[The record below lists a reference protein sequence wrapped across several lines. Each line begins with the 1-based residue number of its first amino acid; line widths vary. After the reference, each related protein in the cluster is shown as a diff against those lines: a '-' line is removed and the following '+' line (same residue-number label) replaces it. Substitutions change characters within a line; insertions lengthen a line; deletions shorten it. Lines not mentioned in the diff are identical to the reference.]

1 MSRRC
6 CRHRAAESTYSAR
19 VARVGFSRN
28 PLVLGRSVRR
38 VSQRTIARTP
48 SLVDVSLDDAIR
60 HGGPL
65 VKRVLAAMALRH
77 DRRHIVVQVQVAH
90 LAPGDIPNG
99 PGWHTDGVPVTP
111 ARYLYATDDPQ
122 IRPDRFHLVVAGEH
136 CRTVFAEGPV
146 WLDDPD
152 SSDFRVRRQYF
163 THQLARIRPPLFQ
176 VPGYRVLEYDGWAL
190 HTSMAARADE
200 WRAFVRVTET
210 DHYAPQP
217 MAMPAGQRGARS
229 RAVRRGRAR
238 RAA

>member
-1 MSRRC
+1 M
-6 CRHRAAESTYSAR
+6 AR
-19 VARVGFSRN
+19 VAFSGS

-38 VSQRTIARTP
+38 VSQRTIAKTP
-48 SLVDVSLDDAIR
+48 SLVDVSLDDARR
-60 HGGPL
+60 HGGTL
-65 VKRVLAAMALRH
+65 VNRALAAMALRH

-99 PGWHTDGVPVTP
+99 PGWHTDGVPVAP
-111 ARYLYATDDPQ
+111 GRYRYATADPAIQ
-122 IRPDRFHLVVAGEH
+122 PDRFHLVVAGEH

-152 SSDFRVRRQYF
+152 SSDFRVRRTYF
-163 THQLARIRPPLFQ
+163 TQRLAQIRPPVFQ

-190 HTSMAARADE
+190 HTSVAARAEE

-210 DHYAPQP
+210 DHYAPRP
-217 MAMPAGQRGARS
+217 IAAPAGQPGARS
-229 RAVRRGRAR
+229 RPARGGRAR